1 MQIGLQGG
9 GVLDAP
15 QWADASIGLYN
26 RKASIIPTK
35 QAKNKR

>member
-1 MQIGLQGG
+1 MQIGLQGD

-26 RKASIIPTK
+26 CKASIIPTK
-35 QAKNKR
+35 QKNKR